1 MSRMKNYVRS
11 VYKYLSNKPQR
22 RQNSVNDIDR
32 AKAEI
37 LRVAINLP
45 VCVCGLYV
53 FGTRTGKKHNGSER
67 VDLNL

>member
-22 RQNSVNDIDR
+22 RQNSVNDRDR
-32 AKAEI
+32 TKAEI
-37 LRVAINLP
+37 LRGTINLP
-45 VCVCGLYV
+45 VCVCRLYV
-53 FGTRTGKKHNGSER
+53 FRTRTGQKHNGSER

>member
-22 RQNSVNDIDR
+22 RQNSVNDRDR
-32 AKAEI
+32 TKAEI
-37 LRVAINLP
+37 LRVTINLP

-53 FGTRTGKKHNGSER
+53 FRTRTGQKHNGSER

>member
-22 RQNSVNDIDR
+22 RQNSANDIDR

-53 FGTRTGKKHNGSER
+53 FRTRTGKKHNGSER